1 MAKNAYYTFYI
12 TDEGDAAIG
21 LSPIVTDLFGVTVS
35 QTNYVTSSNPMVL
48 PVTEIG
54 GGFYSI
60 EVDWDTFD
68 PSGISDGETI
78 FLAKIDAGLSIVNT
92 NERFL
97 SVRLEREDVDY
108 IDAHISRNNIIAGVA
123 AADAAA
129 SAASAK
135 ADAILGFVSP
145 IEASF
150 TSAEDMIKESMEVL
164 FKQSAEL
171 YLDLKEDS
179 SWVRAG
185 VQRLVDIQQGE
196 WDISGNQLRLL
207 DQNGSNLVTFN
218 LRDLNNNPTMGGA
231 YRRYPAA
238 GGVAAIVPDPATSDY
253 SSALS
258 ILGYNIP

>member
-60 EVDWDTFD
+60 EVDWDSFD
-68 PSGISDGETI
+68 PSGISDGENI
-78 FLAKIDAGLSIVNT
+78 FLAKIDAGIDIANN

-97 SVRLEREDVDY
+97 SVRLEREDVDWLNAREERAL
-108 IDAHISRNNIIAGVA
+108 IQSNQTILGTEL
-123 AADAAA
+123 A
-129 SAASAK
+129 SATGMITTLTGDVSA
-135 ADAILGFVSP
+135 G
-145 IEASF
+145 F
-150 TSAEDMIKESMEVL
+150 TSVDDDIKESLDTL

-179 SWVRAG
+179 SWIRAG
-185 VQRLVDIQQGE
+185 VQRLVDIEQGE

-207 DQNGSNLVTFN
+207 DQDGSNLVTFN

-231 YRRYPAA
+231 YKRLPAA
-238 GGVAAIVPDPATSDY
+238 GGTEAIVPDENTSDY
-253 SSALS
+253 ASALD
-258 ILGYNIP
+258 ILGYDIP